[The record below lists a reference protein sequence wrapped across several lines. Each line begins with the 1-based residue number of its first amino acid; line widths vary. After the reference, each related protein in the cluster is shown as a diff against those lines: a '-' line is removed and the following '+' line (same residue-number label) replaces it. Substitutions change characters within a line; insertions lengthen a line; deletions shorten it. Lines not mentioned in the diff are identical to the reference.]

1 MRSGLHSRLCRLL
14 IRFTC
19 WFGSLLLAVS
29 CVAIPVAGAAEAM
42 QTPVPQVILMDAET
56 QSILFEKNADDLATP
71 ASTAKLMTAELVFQ
85 ALAQGRIKLDDE
97 FTVSETA
104 WRNGGA
110 PAHGSAMF
118 AVLGSRI
125 RVEDLIRGL
134 VIVSGND
141 AAIVLAEGLAGSE
154 GAFATRMT
162 QRAHELGLL
171 HSTFT
176 NAWGRGDPE
185 QKVTAR
191 DMAMLAAH
199 VIRTYPDYY
208 HYFGEKDF
216 TWNKIKQPNRNPLLA
231 MDFGADGLK
240 TGNIEANSFGL
251 VASAVQNGERLILA
265 LYGARTAK
273 ERADEAR
280 RLFQW
285 GFRAFEPRTLFAAG
299 DVVGSAKIFGGASSE
314 VPLVVTTPIKL
325 FVPRDNS
332 EKLSGNIVYTGP
344 LVAPVAAGQTV
355 AQLRI
360 FRGTTEVLTLPLQT
374 ANEVEK
380 GSLSQRA
387 LDAGLEYAAAL
398 IRKYV
403 WKK

>member
-1 MRSGLHSRLCRLL
+1 
-14 IRFTC
+14 
-19 WFGSLLLAVS
+19 
-29 CVAIPVAGAAEAM
+29 M
-42 QTPVPQVILMDAET
+42 QTPVPQVILIDAAS
-56 QSILFEKNADDLATP
+56 QSVLFEKNADDPATP

-85 ALAQGRIKLDDE
+85 ALTEGRIKLDDE

-110 PAHGSAMF
+110 PARGSTMF

-176 NAWGRGDPE
+176 NSWGRGDPE

-191 DMAMLAAH
+191 DMALLAAH
-199 VIRTYPDYY
+199 VIHTYPDYY
-208 HYFGEKDF
+208 HYFSEKDF
-216 TWNKIKQPNRNPLLA
+216 TWGKIKQPNRNPLLA

-240 TGNIEANSFGL
+240 TGNVEANSFGL
-251 VASAVQNGERLILA
+251 VASAVQNGQRLILA
-265 LYGARTAK
+265 LYGAKTAK

-285 GFRAFEPRTLFAAG
+285 GFRAFEPKTVFAAG
-299 DVVGSAKIFGGASSE
+299 DVVGSARVFGGATSD
-314 VPLVVTTPIKL
+314 VPLVVTTPVNL
-325 FVPRDNS
+325 LVPRDSN
-332 EKLSGNIVYTGP
+332 EKLSGSIVYTGP
-344 LVAPVAAGQTV
+344 LKAPVAAGQTV
-355 AQLRI
+355 AQLKI
-360 FRGTTEVLTLPLQT
+360 FRGPTEILDMPLET
-374 ANEVEK
+374 ANNVEK
-380 GSLSQRA
+380 GTLPQRA
-387 LDAGLEYAAAL
+387 FDAGIEYMAAL